1 MTERTLRVGDA
12 TVACDASREGDTWTV
27 RVDARSYRF
36 RCTRLEPGIALVEC
50 HDRARLVHFATA
62 GGRVYLH
69 LDGVT
74 IEVDTARADEGAPAP
89 SSLSGD
95 LRAPMHGL
103 VVKIHV
109 QVGET
114 VRTGQPIMAL
124 EAMKMEHV
132 VRAPF
137 PGVVQAVCAEV
148 GDAVEGNAVVA
159 RLEPPPHGE
168 AS

>member
-1 MTERTLRVGDA
+1 MAERTLRVGDD
-12 TVACDASREGDTWTV
+12 TVACDSSREGDTWVV
-27 RVDARSYRF
+27 RVGGRTHRF
-36 RCTRLEPGIALVEC
+36 RCTRLEPGLALVEC
-50 HDRARLVHFATA
+50 RDRARLVHFAPR
-62 GGRVYLH
+62 GGRTYLH

-74 IEVDTARADEGAPAP
+74 IEVETARAEAGATAP
-89 SSLSGD
+89 SALSGD
-95 LRAPMHGL
+95 LRAPMPGL

-137 PGVVQAVCAEV
+137 PGVVRALCAAVGEPV
-148 GDAVEGNAVVA
+148 EGDAVVA
-159 RLEPPPHGE
+159 QLEPVPRGG